1 MNGYNWMSVSRR
13 PDRPLLKRWNR
24 RPPGNS
30 RRLRVSLLLGLL
42 AWALAVGAQAQV
54 PDARRAIEKLERC
67 SQQERKSGCINILKR
82 ESAGDNKQAV
92 KAQVRGGRII
102 WYEYN
107 KKTGQVRRT
116 N

>member
-1 MNGYNWMSVSRR
+1 MLASYWPV
-13 PDRPLLKRWNR
+13 LKSLSKF
-24 RPPGNS
+24 PSGAT
-30 RRLRVSLLLGLL
+30 RRLRLLLLL
-42 AWALAVGAQAQV
+42 LIFTPVLHAQV
-54 PDARRAIEKLERC
+54 PNAQRAIEKLEGC
-67 SQQERKSGCINILKR
+67 SQQERKSACIHILKR
-82 ESAGDNKQAV
+82 ENAGDNKQAI